1 MRITRISLTNFR
13 SFKDTQPIEIA
24 PVTLLFGPN
33 SVGKSSVLM
42 ALAYVQ
48 QILKKGHCNPQIL
61 DALVDKTIGGFSAIV
76 LGQDL
81 KKTIRDSL
89 VYEAGKTTYVYYGAI
104 VYTYTCNHV
113 YVS

>member
-48 QILKKGHCNPQIL
+48 QILKKGHCNPQKL
-61 DALVDKTIGGFSAIV
+61 DALGDKTIGGFRALV
-76 LGQDL
+76 HGQDL
-81 KKTIRDSL
+81 KKPFEFVWIMKRAKRPLFTMARMS
-89 VYEAGKTTYVYYGAI
+89 
-104 VYTYTCNHV
+104 
-113 YVS
+113 